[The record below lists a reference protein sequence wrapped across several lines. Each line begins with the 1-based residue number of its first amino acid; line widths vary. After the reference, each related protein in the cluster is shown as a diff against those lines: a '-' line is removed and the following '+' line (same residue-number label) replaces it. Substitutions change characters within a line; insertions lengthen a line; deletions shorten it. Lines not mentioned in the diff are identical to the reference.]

1 MYVMFNSNIS
11 KYLLLA
17 LFLSVVAVF
26 SGSLSAASVLR
37 SSDFK
42 TLQAALDACPEDGG
56 ALFITPG
63 NHVITEPLVVA
74 KANLHIF
81 GVGTA
86 TAISNANTHGKPG
99 LIIRNPDY
107 PTNRKARI
115 WRVNL
120 SRFRVTGST
129 NSGDGILAQGVQE
142 ILLDGMTVDHNGG
155 HGVYLDHCYENP
167 RINNCMITYNGRSG
181 IQLDGCH
188 DIVVNGNQF
197 EENWDALR
205 CHDGFNLTMN
215 GNNLDDHLR
224 HGVVIENTY
233 GSVLSGNM
241 IEECNGT
248 AVILDRDVYGITV
261 SANVLAHNMSGGIY
275 ALDAHGCAFSAN
287 TFTLLHTN
295 SIYISPAS
303 GRLTITG
310 NNFCNSYTGN
320 AEIRRKTDRMKEK
333 RPIQWD
339 IGTGIHVDNA
349 SNIVISGNLFSG
361 LDKQAIRTG
370 EKSQGIVMSGNL
382 FADVNRHN
390 PGEKSPVDVPRSTTS
405 GNHPAPKP

>member
-1 MYVMFNSNIS
+1 MFI
-11 KYLLLA
+11 A
-17 LFLSVVAVF
+17 
-26 SGSLSAASVLR
+26 
-37 SSDFK
+37 
-42 TLQAALDACPEDGG
+42 
-56 ALFITPG
+56 PG
-63 NHVITEPLVVA
+63 IHVISEPLLVT
-74 KANLHIF
+74 KASLHIF

-86 TAISNANTHGKPG
+86 TVISNMNTQGEPAF
-99 LIIRNPDY
+99 IIRNPAY
-107 PTNRKARI
+107 PTDTKARI

-120 SRFRVTGST
+120 SRFRVAGTT

-155 HGVYLDHCYENP
+155 HGVFLDHCYENP
-167 RINNCMITYNGRSG
+167 RINNSMITYNAKSG
-181 IQLDGCH
+181 VQLDGCH

-197 EENWDALR
+197 EENFDALR

-233 GSVLSGNM
+233 GSVLTGNM

-248 AVILDRDVYGITV
+248 AVILDRDVYGVTV

-275 ALDAHGCAFSAN
+275 AMDAHGCALSAN

-295 SIYISPAS
+295 SIYISPRS

-310 NNFCNSYTGN
+310 NNFCNSFTGDGQ
-320 AEIRRKTDRMKEK
+320 IRRKTDRTKEK

-339 IGTGIHVDNA
+339 IGTGIHIDNA

-370 EKSQGIVMSGNL
+370 EASKGILVNGNL
-382 FADVNRHN
+382 FTDVNRHN
-390 PGEKSPVDVPRSTTS
+390 PGKNSPSTVPPSTSPGNLHISEHTVDNEKRDTR
-405 GNHPAPKP
+405 